1 MKIPSE
7 NELDRI
13 RREYPVG
20 TIIELISMSDKLAT
34 FWLGGRRAAA

>member
-7 NELDRI
+7 KELDRI

-20 TIIELISMSDKLAT
+20 KGKGIKYVDEVI
-34 FWLGGRRAAA
+34 RRKVGKTGAKK